1 MTNILIDTVM
11 SDSIYLSN
19 AKLNFTIY
27 IAYRCRVLMITL
39 TILAPR
45 QTSITKWAVFY
56 NWNTITHWLV

>member
-45 QTSITKWAVFY
+45 QTSITK
-56 NWNTITHWLV
+56 